1 MVSLT
6 YDPKEDYIMRK
17 LAFALVAA
25 MLLAMAIP
33 SFADDA
39 FTLPGTSTAPVIDG
53 VLDDCYVKLHN
64 FYEVDNFSDAYDPDK
79 TIKGAAYATWDKWGL
94 YVMIEAYYEN
104 WGPVTEDRAIDIGL
118 GNAGYVSCLATDG
131 DYDDDTQRFE
141 IGCGIA
147 EEGTQ
152 MWKVSGP
159 ADLKDS
165 SADQNVFEVAP
176 FEHYCVNDT
185 ANKCAWYEFGIPWN
199 FMDRTGTINYDVG
212 TKFIFNYAAN
222 VHTTEEYAEGNSH
235 IVEYG
240 GGCWAGSYTDGGVV
254 TLGEYQIVVEDEPE
268 TAAPE
273 TAAPAAEAA
282 PAPAAEAAP
291 APAAAPVAETA
302 APVAAAAPAAAAP
315 AAQTGDVAAI
325 AVLAAVAALGTAVVV
340 SRKH

>member
-1 MVSLT
+1 M
-6 YDPKEDYIMRK
+6 KK
-17 LAFALVAA
+17 LAIALVAA

-39 FTLPGTSTAPVIDG
+39 FTLPGTKTAPVIDG

-64 FYEVDNFSDAYDPDK
+64 FYDVDNFQDQYDPDK

-94 YVMIEAYYEN
+94 YVMLEVYSEE
-104 WGPVTEDRAIDIGL
+104 WGPNTEDDAINIGI
-118 GNAGYVSCLATDG
+118 GSAGYVSCIAKEG
-131 DYDDDTQRFE
+131 DYDDDNQRFE
-141 IGCGIA
+141 IGHGLS

-165 SADQNVFEVAP
+165 SSDQMVFEVAP
-176 FEHYCVNDT
+176 FEHYCIRDE
-185 ANKCAWYEFGIPWN
+185 ANKVAWYEFGIPWT

-222 VHTTEEYAEGNSH
+222 VHTTEEYAEGESH

-240 GGCWAGSYTDGGVV
+240 GGCWSGAYTDGGVC
-254 TLGEYQIVVEDEPE
+254 TLGDYQLVVEEEPE
-268 TAAPE
+268 TEAP
-273 TAAPAAEAA
+273 APAAEAA

-291 APAAAPVAETA
+291 APAAAAPAAAEAAPAA

-315 AAQTGDVAAI
+315 AAQTGDAAAI
-325 AVLAAVAALGTAVVV
+325 AILAAVAALGTAVVV

>member
-1 MVSLT
+1 M
-6 YDPKEDYIMRK
+6 KK

-33 SFADDA
+33 AFADDA
-39 FTLPGTSTAPVIDG
+39 FTLPGTKTAPVIDG

-64 FYEVDNFSDAYDPDK
+64 FYEVDNFSDQYDPDK
-79 TIKGAAYATWDKWGL
+79 NIKGAAYATWDKWGL
-94 YVMIEAYYEN
+94 YVILEVYYPN
-104 WGPVTEDRAIDIGL
+104 WGPVPEDQALDIGL
-118 GNAGYVSCLATDG
+118 GNAGYVSCIATDG

-141 IGCGIA
+141 IGCGIS

-152 MWKVSGP
+152 IWKVSGP

-165 SADQNVFEVAP
+165 SAGQDVFEVAP
-176 FEHYCVNDT
+176 FEHYCVNDE
-185 ANKCAWYEFGIPWN
+185 ANHLAWYEFGIPWT

-222 VHTTEEYAEGNSH
+222 VHTTEEYAEGDSH

-240 GGCWAGSYTDGGVV
+240 GGCWAGAYTDGGVC
-254 TLGEYQIVVEDEPE
+254 TLGDYQIVVEEEPE

-273 TAAPAAEAA
+273 TEAPAAAEPA
-282 PAPAAEAAP
+282 PAPAAETAAP
-291 APAAAPVAETA
+291 APVAETA
-302 APVAAAAPAAAAP
+302 APAPVAAPAAAAP
-315 AAQTGDVAAI
+315 AAQTGDMAAV
-325 AVLAAVAALGTAVVV
+325 AVLAAVAALGTALVV